1 MKKKVHLQASESV
14 VTNQAHHYFNF
25 NFLIISGMN
34 QGSGLNFFPCGDHK
48 AICYFVTKIVLTYC
62 VKKLF

>member
-1 MKKKVHLQASESV
+1 MTNQFYCIHIFKADKYELQKKIYFQWKKVHLQASESV

-34 QGSGLNFFPCGDHK
+34 
-48 AICYFVTKIVLTYC
+48 
-62 VKKLF
+62 

>member
-1 MKKKVHLQASESV
+1 MTNQFYYVHIFKADKYEMQKKKIYFQWKKVHLQASESV

-34 QGSGLNFFPCGDHK
+34 
-48 AICYFVTKIVLTYC
+48 
-62 VKKLF
+62 